1 METTTPDEFIERAV
15 IDINVEFVGSPF
27 MQWTIN
33 DTPDAHFLN
42 GEKRIR
48 FHIVELNQ
56 DVAIERCNIA
66 WAAIGRRIDKIP
78 VKKAKPPSEAP
89 TGRVDVNRM

>member
-1 METTTPDEFIERAV
+1 MEVTSPDEFIEKPV
-15 IDINVEFVGSPF
+15 IDINVEFMGAPF

-33 DTPDAHFLN
+33 DTPDAQFHN

-66 WAAIGRRIDKIP
+66 WASIGRRIDKIP
-78 VKKAKPPSEAP
+78 VKKAKPSGEAP
-89 TGRVDVNRM
+89 TGHVDVNRM